1 MDSDRNR
8 SEEPESGRQ
17 HPQVREHPE
26 QRRQDET
33 GREDPT
39 DPQEIGE
46 PPSRRG
52 DEKKPQRVA

>member
-1 MDSDRNR
+1 MNRDPNR
-8 SEEPESGRQ
+8 SEEPESSGR

-26 QRRQDET
+26 QRRQGDT
-33 GREDPT
+33 GREDP
-39 DPQEIGE
+39 PQEIGE